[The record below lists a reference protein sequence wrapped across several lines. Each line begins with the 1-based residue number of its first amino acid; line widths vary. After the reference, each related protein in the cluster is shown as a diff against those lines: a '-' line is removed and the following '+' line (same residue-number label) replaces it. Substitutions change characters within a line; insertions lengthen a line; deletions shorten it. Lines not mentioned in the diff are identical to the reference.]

1 MGGSHRTLRGTAIPK
16 VMGTGT
22 FGCQRGLT
30 KKAPRFVS
38 WTTDPS
44 VFFPL
49 RKSVRVKRAVFSRT
63 GGIFHQQMACSLKDF
78 HQKIRVED
86 WSPFQCFDPKAFR
99 KWSKH
104 FVKVRE
110 SYIRQGWLLW
120 GACFFFFFFWG
131 GFIRWNSI
139 KRKSRYS

>member
-44 VFFPL
+44 DFFPPTKK
-49 RKSVRVKRAVFSRT
+49 RQSEKGSFFEEKSSWFPSGMVEVSFEVPRDVQ
-63 GGIFHQQMACSLKDF
+63 GLK
-78 HQKIRVED
+78 V
-86 WSPFQCFDPKAFR
+86 
-99 KWSKH
+99 
-104 FVKVRE
+104 
-110 SYIRQGWLLW
+110 
-120 GACFFFFFFWG
+120 
-131 GFIRWNSI
+131 
-139 KRKSRYS
+139 